1 MFGKIFSRTAPVE
14 EAPRRKA
21 PPMLARVRRSG
32 GVRNFDAGQ
41 SDRLTS
47 GWTNTPLPADQII
60 RRNWRVLVA
69 RSREQT
75 ANNPYGKAFQR
86 SARRNIV
93 GQQGLVLQAR
103 VKDSSDGKMDQG
115 ANKAL
120 ERSWKDWC
128 KSRNCDVTGRRSFR
142 QIQKELINGCVTDG
156 EFMVRFVYGRDA
168 GPWGFALQV
177 LDPLRCPVDLDE
189 DKLPGGGFIRAGI
202 EYTKLGRPVAYHF
215 TTLSLNEAD
224 YHHSGRGFV
233 KVPADEIVH
242 WFEADFVGQKRGLP
256 WMATALWRM
265 HQLGEFEKSALVA
278 ARDGAN
284 RQGFIEW
291 DEGRGP
297 DLDDEDEE
305 DGIEIESEP
314 GVYQSLPSGARI
326 KSDESQYPNGEMA
339 VFSKH
344 MLRGVASGL
353 GVAYNDLSN
362 DLEGVNF
369 SSIRHG
375 MLGER
380 DHWKELQESLIE
392 SFALPVYE
400 RWLSHGLLAGRITL
414 ENGSP
419 LPAAKR
425 QKFMAVQFQAR
436 RWEWIDP
443 SKDVKADVEAI
454 DNLIKPRGQVIRERG
469 RDPREVYAEIAA
481 DIDDMRAEGI
491 PEEII
496 QTLITAKSKGG
507 QGNVQQS
514 STAKAGTPGEDD
526 EE

>member
-1 MFGKIFSRTAPVE
+1 MFGKLFARSKPVDA
-14 EAPRRKA
+14 APRRKA
-21 PPMLARVRRSG
+21 PPTLSRPIRMAGTRH
-32 GVRNFDAGQ
+32 FDAGET
-41 SDRLTS
+41 DRFTK
-47 GWTNTPLPADQII
+47 GWTSTPMPADQII
-60 RRNWRVLVA
+60 RRHWSVLVA

-103 VKDSSDGKMDQG
+103 VKEGDGKLDKG

-120 ERSWKDWC
+120 ERSWKEWC
-128 KSRNCDVTGRRSFR
+128 KAKNCDVAGRRSFR

-156 EFMVRFVYGRDA
+156 EFMVRFVVGRDA

-177 LDPLRCPVDLDE
+177 LDPLRCPVNLDE
-189 DKLPGGGFIRAGI
+189 DKLPGGHFIRAGI
-202 EYTKLGRPVAYHF
+202 EYSKLGRPVAYYF
-215 TTLSLNEAD
+215 TTLSPNEAD
-224 YHHSGRGFV
+224 YHYSGRGFV

-242 WFEADFVGQKRGLP
+242 WFEADFIGQKRGLP

-265 HQLGEFEKSALVA
+265 HQLGEFEKSALIA

-291 DEGRGP
+291 EEGSGP
-297 DLDDEDEE
+297 DLDDDVESED
-305 DGIEIESEP
+305 IEIESEP
-314 GVYQSLPSGARI
+314 GVYQSLPGGARI
-326 KSDESQYPNGEMA
+326 KNDESQYPNGEMA

-344 MLRGVASGL
+344 SLRGAASGL
-353 GVAYNDLSN
+353 GMAYSDLAN

-392 SFALPVYE
+392 SFGFPVYE
-400 RWLSHGLLAGRITL
+400 RWLSYSLLSGRITL
-414 ENGSP
+414 DNGSP
-419 LPAAKR
+419 LPATKR

-454 DNLIKPRGQVIRERG
+454 DNLIKSRGQVIRERG
-469 RDPREVYAEIAA
+469 RDPREVYDEIAD
-481 DIDDMRAEGI
+481 DIAAMRAAGI
-491 PEEII
+491 PEETI
-496 QTLITAKSKGG
+496 TAMNTAKSRGG
-507 QGNVQQS
+507 QGNGQQG
-514 STAKAGTPGEDD
+514 STPQTGTPGEDG